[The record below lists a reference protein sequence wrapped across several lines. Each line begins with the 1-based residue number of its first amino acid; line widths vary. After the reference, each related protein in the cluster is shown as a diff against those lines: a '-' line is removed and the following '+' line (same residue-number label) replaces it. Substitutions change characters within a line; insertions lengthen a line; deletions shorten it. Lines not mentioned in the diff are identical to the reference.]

1 MFDPQE
7 LAKTLGD
14 LQEKLQ
20 NAQNANKEITLNAK
34 SGGGLVSVSANGEG
48 EIIDINIDDS
58 LLQDKESL
66 QILLMSALN
75 DVLKSVEAN
84 RKSMAMQMLGGFG
97 DFKGLYCVCQLGL

>member
-48 EIIDINIDDS
+48 EIIDSNIDDS
-58 LLQDKESL
+58 LLEDKESL

-97 DFKGLYCVCQLGL
+97 DFKGL

>member
-20 NAQNANKEITLNAK
+20 NAQNANKDIILNAK

-48 EIIDINIDDS
+48 EIIDTSIDDS
-58 LLQDKESL
+58 LLEDKESL
-66 QILLMSALN
+66 QILLMSAMN

-84 RKSMAMQMLGGFG
+84 RKNMAIQMLGGFG
-97 DFKGLYCVCQLGL
+97 DFKGL

>member
-20 NAQNANKEITLNAK
+20 NAQNANKDIILNAK

-48 EIIDINIDDS
+48 EIIDISIDDS
-58 LLQDKESL
+58 LLEDKESL
-66 QILLMSALN
+66 QILLMSAMN

-84 RKSMAMQMLGGFG
+84 RKNMAIQMLGGFG
-97 DFKGLYCVCQLGL
+97 DFKGL

>member
-20 NAQNANKEITLNAK
+20 NAQNANKDIILNAK

-48 EIIDINIDDS
+48 EIIDISIDDS
-58 LLQDKESL
+58 LLEDKESL
-66 QILLMSALN
+66 QILLMSAMN

-84 RKSMAMQMLGGFG
+84 RKNMAIQMLGGFG
-97 DFKGLYCVCQLGL
+97 EFKGL